1 MERHRKDAK
10 ALAKAFRAGDPEA
23 IARAEDVLGA
33 RAHERFL
40 LSDAQHVVAV
50 EHGYRAWPELK
61 RAVESAAPERP
72 VARIGLQPVT
82 HYEERAAQIDD
93 DPDAVRRVRATVPR
107 LIDYAGGPIEPRDA
121 KLVVAREYGFATW
134 RDLVAEV
141 ERVRAEHEGQREG
154 SPEVVAA
161 LEAIRR
167 DDRDALAALL
177 DGHRELLRR
186 PHHGAWTTLLEAIA
200 QPDTIGDAVPRE
212 VVGLLIERGAEL
224 EEPLGLA
231 ACFDRVDLVELLLAA
246 GARATPSAV
255 GGITPLE
262 TALYHGS
269 RESAELIA
277 AERGLSPDAL
287 WTAAALGRV
296 DLLERHLPVHPGGH
310 RPNLADVGWPPGAP
324 PRDEPQEVLDE
335 ALCFA
340 ALNGRDE
347 AVLWLLGHGA
357 NVNGRPYLD
366 VSPLHF
372 AVQFGRDS
380 TVRLLLRHGADTT
393 LRDRI
398 HDGTPLD
405 WAGSLGRTEIARE
418 LEAIVDTGLEYRPGD
433 PVRVR
438 IVRHGGRVAVTDDG
452 AAVERAGRP
461 DGWRDIARR
470 IDDGLVVNVSRQGV
484 VSLPVVGA
492 GPGLE
497 PIVRRIGA
505 ASLALYQDLLELED

>member
-1 MERHRKDAK
+1 VERHRKDAK

-33 RAHERFL
+33 RARERFL

-50 EHGYRAWPELK
+50 EHGYRTWPELK

-72 VARIGLQPVT
+72 VARIGLQPVS
-82 HYEERAAQIDD
+82 HYEERAARLED

-107 LIDYAGGPIEPRDA
+107 LADYAGGPIEPRDA
-121 KLVVAREYGFATW
+121 KLVTAREHGFATW
-134 RDLVAEV
+134 RELVAEV

-177 DGHRELLRR
+177 DEHPELLHR
-186 PHHGAWTTLLEAIA
+186 PHHGAWRTLLEAIA
-200 QPDTIGDAVPRE
+200 QPDTIGDAVPRK

-231 ACFDRVDLVELLLAA
+231 ACFDRVELVELLLAA
-246 GARATPSAV
+246 GAHATPSAIW
-255 GGITPLE
+255 GITPLE

-269 RESAELIA
+269 RASADLIA
-277 AERGLSPDAL
+277 RERGISPYAV
-287 WTAAALGRV
+287 WTVAALGRV
-296 DLLERHLPVHPGGH
+296 DLLPVEPTGP

-324 PRDEPQEVLDE
+324 TRDEPQEILDE

-347 AVLWLLGHGA
+347 AVLWLLAHGA

-366 VSPLHF
+366 VAPLHF
-372 AVQFGRDS
+372 AVQFGRVS
-380 TVRLLLRHGADTT
+380 TLRLLLRHGADTT
-393 LRDRI
+393 IRDRI

-405 WAGSLGRTEIARE
+405 WARSLGRTEIARE
-418 LEAIVDTGLEYRPGD
+418 LDAIVDTGLEYRPGD

-452 AAVERAGRP
+452 AAVERVGRP
-461 DGWRDIARR
+461 DGWRDVARR
-470 IDDGLVVNVSRQGV
+470 IDDGLVVNVSRRGV
-484 VSLPVVGA
+484 VSLPVVRA

-497 PIVRRIGA
+497 PIVRRIAA
-505 ASLALYQDLLELED
+505 ASLALYQDLLELEG